1 MNIKIEALIARKIG
15 FASHQNAVPLVRELS
30 LWNEEE
36 TTLENLVLT
45 LSTDPD
51 FVESRSW
58 NIDRIHPGDRLSISD
73 RDIKLN
79 AGYLS
84 GLTESLSADVVM
96 RVSQGETLLVEQRF
110 PTELL
115 ARTEW
120 GGLSAMPELL
130 AAFCMPNDPA
140 VDRVLKAASQV
151 LRRAG
156 KKDGIDGY
164 ESKSR
169 TRTWELASAI
179 WSGVCSFQLSY
190 ALPPASFEQQGQK
203 IRPPSVVLENGVAT
217 CLDTALLFAAA
228 LEQAGLNAL
237 LVMTKGHAFA
247 GVWLQPQE
255 FSQLLTDEASAVRKR
270 LDLKEMLVFETTL
283 ATQAP
288 APSFSRAVA
297 AAERELDDEQFI
309 MAIDVHRARMQKIRP
324 MALVSAVPVDG
335 ADDTPPVIEGLE
347 EAPSLPGFDVEI
359 NEDASGPAGKLTLW
373 QRKLLDLTTRNRLL
387 HLPDSAKGVRLLCPD
402 PAALEDL
409 LSSGQRIR
417 VVAVPDLKSSGR
429 DEALYEQQN
438 NESLVDEVARQ
449 ALARGE
455 VLASLEKVKLE
466 ATLIDLFRKARSDLE
481 EGGANTLFLAIG
493 FLKWKKSADDPKT
506 YSAPLILLPVKL
518 ERKSALSGV
527 TLSLLDEEPRFNL
540 TLLELLRH
548 DFELVI
554 PGLDGELPGDE
565 SGIDVA
571 GIWDRVRRAV
581 RDVPGFEVSTELV
594 LGTFSFAKYLMWK
607 DLNANAAQL
616 LQSPLVQHL
625 LDPDAAGE
633 GFSGSADFPRPE
645 RLDATVTPAQLFA
658 PLPADSSQ
666 LAAVVAS
673 ANTHSFVMDGPPG
686 TGKSQTIANMIAH
699 NLALGR
705 RVLFVA
711 EKRAAL
717 DVVFRRL
724 AEQGLGEFCLEL
736 HSSKT
741 SKVEVLKQLDR
752 AWDVSE
758 ALSAEE
764 WEREAAR
771 LQTLR
776 SRLNQLVEVL
786 HRRWDNGLTLHQSIG
801 RVVRDHSPQTPRLGW
816 KTGTEHDGAEYA
828 GLLDLARRL
837 GLNGIAARD
846 LSGKFGALAQTQWS
860 NAWQAQI
867 AGAAR
872 EVPQALDDLNA
883 ASERLLAVTHV
894 PLPVAEVKE
903 VRQLHDLAALILES
917 HGLNLSFGF
926 APDAAARIEAARRS
940 CQLLESYRELEET
953 LSLDYAD
960 EACRRVPVAQLRT
973 EWHEAEGKF
982 WFLATLAKKKVAKKL
997 ASLGGAAGLPDTVGD
1012 LAIFERLHAQ
1022 LLEMDALASD
1032 MQSIPGWQGLKS
1044 DPVRTLQAVT
1054 LAEHLRKTLI
1064 GLAESPEHLVALR
1077 GAVARLVIEA
1087 NDMLAPNSQLATVV
1101 STLQQALSRV
1111 EAATQL
1117 FARLACTSTETSLS
1131 VAILRATSLSIQQQE
1146 EQLKAWCDW
1155 CRVREQAS
1163 EAGLATLA
1171 RALEVGSL
1179 VPSATEET
1187 FVTAYAHWFATQG
1200 IDGEPLL
1207 RNFVAAEHMSDIGTF
1222 VRLDDE
1228 LAKLTV
1234 RYIRAKLCGLIPSK
1248 NDIPKSSGFAILKHE
1263 LQKSRRHKP
1272 VRQLAIE
1279 MGDALNCLAP
1289 CMLMS
1294 PLSIAQFLPADQP
1307 PFDLV
1312 IFDEASQIA
1321 PWDAIGSIAR
1331 GRQVI
1336 IAGDPRQMPPTNFF
1350 SRGPNAGDDD
1360 TAEDMESILDE
1371 CLGAGVPSHSLSWH
1385 YRSRHES
1392 LIAFS
1397 NHRYYDSNLI
1407 TFPAA
1412 ETRASAVEWRK
1423 VEGVYA
1429 KGKGRYNQ
1437 AEAQAIVDETVKR
1450 LTDPAFVAAGYSIGI
1465 ITLNSDQQKLIND
1478 LLDAARKQYP
1488 QIEPFF
1494 QDTQTEP
1501 VVVKNL
1507 ETVQGDER
1515 DLIMLG
1521 IGYGPTEPGAPVM
1534 SMNFGP
1540 LNKDGGWRRLNVAIT
1555 RSRREML
1562 VFTSFDPSMID
1573 LNRTNARAVRDLKHF
1588 IEFAQRGPKA
1598 LAEAVQG
1605 SVGGYDSP
1613 FEEAVAQGLR
1623 RLGWQVVPQIGVSRF
1638 RIDLGI
1644 VHPDR
1649 PGDYLAGV
1657 ECDGA
1662 TYHSAATARDRD
1674 KVRGAI
1680 LSGLGW
1686 NLLRLWSTDWW
1697 VDKQGA
1703 LQKLH
1708 VALNDLLDQSRMD
1721 GADERGDEAVAA
1733 PAVAD
1738 QDPV

>member
-30 LWNEEE
+30 LWNQEE

-84 GLTESLSADVVM
+84 GLTESLNADVVM

-203 IRPPSVVLENGVAT
+203 LRPPSVVLENGVAT

-335 ADDTPPVIEGLE
+335 ADDAPPVIEGLE

-359 NEDASGPAGKLTLW
+359 NEDDSGPAGKLTLW

-816 KTGTEHDGAEYA
+816 ETGTEHDGAEYA

-846 LSGKFGALAQTQWS
+846 LSGNFGALAQTQWS

-883 ASERLLAVTHV
+883 ASERLLALTHV
-894 PLPVAEVKE
+894 PLPVAGVKE

-917 HGLNLSFGF
+917 HGLNLSFAF

-960 EACRRVPVAQLRT
+960 EACRRVPVAQMRN

-982 WFLATLAKKKVAKKL
+982 WFLGTLAQKKVAKKL

-1044 DPVRTLQAVT
+1044 DPVRTLRAVT

-1064 GLAESPEHLVALR
+1064 RMAESPEHLVALR

-1087 NDMLAPNSQLATVV
+1087 NDMLAPNGQLATVV
-1101 STLQQALSRV
+1101 STLQQALSRA
-1111 EAATQL
+1111 EAAVRV
-1117 FARLACTSTETSLS
+1117 FAGLACTSTDMSLS
-1131 VAILRATSLSIQQQE
+1131 VATLRATSLSIQQQE

-1171 RALEVGSL
+1171 QALEVGSL
-1179 VPSATEET
+1179 LPSATEET

-1708 VALNDLLDQSRMD
+1708 VALNELLDQSRV
-1721 GADERGDEAVAA
+1721 GGPDERVDEAVAA

-1738 QDPV
+1738 KDPV